1 MALRFVPEGENRP
14 LAAIEAA
21 EAWAANPTKEDQKA
35 AARAASAAIWAASA
49 AIWAASS
56 EAVSHEELCA
66 KIRKILSQP
75 WKES

>member
-35 AARAASAAIWAASA
+35 AARAASAAIWAAS
-49 AIWAASS
+49 S